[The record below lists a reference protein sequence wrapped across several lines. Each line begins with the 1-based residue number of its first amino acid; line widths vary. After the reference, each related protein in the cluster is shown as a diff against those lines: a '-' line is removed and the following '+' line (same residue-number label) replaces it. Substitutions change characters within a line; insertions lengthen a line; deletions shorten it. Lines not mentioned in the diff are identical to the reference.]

1 MAIWQYTFHILPKE
15 STKQYNIK
23 EGIENDLFWKIT
35 PIQKTHFN
43 EVDLI
48 LPLNKSWSDEID
60 LYGSVESNCLE
71 VLFNKTDNTIV
82 SVSFRIN
89 FSSSYEAILN
99 SLIQFFI
106 LKGLIIVNEEFD
118 LTPINYEV
126 IKTTIEISPQFIKYN
141 KLLSTQ

>member
-15 STKQYNIK
+15 STKQFNIK

-35 PIQKTHFN
+35 PIQKTLFN
-43 EVDLI
+43 EVDLV
-48 LPLNKSWSDEID
+48 LTLNKSWSDEID

-71 VLFNKTDNTIV
+71 VAFYKTDNTII
-82 SVSFRIN
+82 SASLRIDFTSN
-89 FSSSYEAILN
+89 YEAILN

-106 LKGLIIVNEEFD
+106 LKGLIIVNEEFN
-118 LTPINYEV
+118 LTPLNYEV
-126 IKTTIEISPQFIKYN
+126 IKTTIETSPQFIKYN